1 MRWSGSN
8 RGGAEEIAMQ
18 KLHSERRSC
27 ELQLPHR
34 NDNPLSP
41 GYTEPLCVSEH
52 PSSYYGV
59 CTAAEYYYKSDS
71 TVK

>member
-8 RGGAEEIAMQ
+8 RGGSEEIAMQ

-34 NDNPLSP
+34 DDNPLSP